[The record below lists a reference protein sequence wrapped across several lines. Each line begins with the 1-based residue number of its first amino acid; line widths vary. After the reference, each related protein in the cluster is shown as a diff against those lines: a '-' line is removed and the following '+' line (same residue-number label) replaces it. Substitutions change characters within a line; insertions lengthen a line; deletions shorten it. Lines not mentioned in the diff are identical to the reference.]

1 MVRASIARVDESQ
14 HELESTTSEGDTSL
28 LPSSSALTHWLVVA
42 VAPRPEFLGHR
53 MLASGLVVGR
63 STSAMFRNDRQL
75 SRRHA
80 AFTEFDGGLDVV
92 DLDSRNGT
100 WSQGRRIAKK
110 RLAPGEYLR
119 VGAFGFVVARAPA
132 ERQLRTDSMLV
143 GDSHVFQRV
152 LGELEAVAASRL
164 PVLVWGPPGSGR
176 SAFCSRAHALSG
188 RARTPEWVDVRG
200 LAPAALR
207 TALFSAIE
215 RAAGGTLVL
224 EAVETLPQECLGI
237 AQAARAEAERADCR
251 LLATAHREDAFG
263 AIVSGTAWTV
273 RLPPLSERRDD
284 IPQLLEHASTQ
295 VGAELN
301 LTDKQRERLVTRSYE
316 GHVAELFSLIERAHR
331 VRPEHRD
338 ALFGVVP
345 DEAAPDAPV
354 MLARDGQWLVAGGA
368 RADFSDSPTL
378 AAVLRVLI
386 NGHLAGRRFVPT
398 ADIAAEA
405 WQGERILP
413 RAASN
418 RIYVAVN
425 SLRRVGLRGII
436 VRGEGGYA
444 LEGNFVLSDPAE
456 STAPASAKA
465 AALPD
470 QA

>member
-1 MVRASIARVDESQ
+1 MARATIVSVDEAQ
-14 HELESTTSEGDTSL
+14 HELGSTASEGNASSQTS
-28 LPSSSALTHWLVVA
+28 PSALTYWLVVA
-42 VAPRPEFLGHR
+42 VAPRTEFLGHR
-53 MLASGLVVGR
+53 MLANGLVVGR
-63 STSAMFRNDRQL
+63 STGTMFRNDRQL

-100 WSQGRRIAKK
+100 WCQGRRITKK

-119 VGAFGFVVARAPA
+119 VGSFGFLVARAPT
-132 ERQLRTDSMLV
+132 ERQLRTDSTLV

-176 SAFCSRAHALSG
+176 SAFCSRAHAVSG
-188 RARTPEWVDVRG
+188 RLGTQEWVDVRG
-200 LAPAALR
+200 LAYSALR
-207 TALFSAIE
+207 TALFGAIE

-224 EAVETLPQECLGI
+224 EAVDAMAPECLGV

-251 LLATAHREDAFG
+251 LLATAQREDAFG
-263 AIVSGTAWTV
+263 TIVSGTAWTV

-284 IPQLLEHASTQ
+284 IPQLLENASKQ
-295 VGAELN
+295 IGVELT
-301 LTDKQRERLVTRSYE
+301 LTDQQRERLVTRNYE
-316 GHVAELFSLIERAHR
+316 GNVAELFSLVERAHR
-331 VRPEHRD
+331 ARPEHRN

-354 MLARDGQWLVAGGA
+354 MLARDGQWLVASGA

-436 VRGEGGYA
+436 VRAEGGYA
-444 LEGNFVLSDPAE
+444 LEGNFVLSDPAD
-456 STAPASAKA
+456 SPVVPATA
-465 AALPD
+465 AAPFDLT
-470 QA
+470 